1 MPNNLRRMVSFEN
14 TEIAFK
20 SKSNQELSKAWW
32 LFRFIGS
39 NQLVRIAKPFA
50 GIAVNIGFPF
60 RYMIK
65 QTIFQHFCGGEN
77 IGDCEHTIAHLA
89 KYHVHTILDYSV
101 EGKESEADFDRTTQ
115 EIIDTQE
122 RSVLDEHIPFSVF
135 KLTGIARFAILEKAS
150 SGETLTEAE
159 RSELDRIR
167 HRVERICKRAS
178 ELERSVMMDAEE
190 SWIQPIMDEL
200 MLEMMKRFNKEK
212 AVVYNTF
219 QMYRHDRLAKLKE
232 LHAQA
237 LEFGFYPG
245 VKLVRGAYMEKE
257 RARALEMSYPSPI
270 QPDKNATDRDYN
282 AALTFMMEHIDRFSI
297 CAGSHNES
305 SAALLIQLM
314 EEKKIPKNDQRV
326 YFSQL
331 LGMSDHISFNLSH
344 AGYNVAK
351 YVPYGP
357 VKDVLPYLIRRAD
370 ENTSVAGQT
379 SRELSLLNKERT
391 RRKK

>member
-1 MPNNLRRMVSFEN
+1 MVSFEN

-20 SKSNQELSKAWW
+20 SKTNIELEKAWW
-32 LFRFIGS
+32 LFRFIGN
-39 NQLVRIAKPFA
+39 NQLVRLTKPFA
-50 GIAVNIGFPF
+50 GIAVKIGFPF

-65 QTIFQHFCGGEN
+65 QTIFQHFCGGET
-77 IGDCEHTIAHLA
+77 IGDCEEKIDSLA
-89 KYHVHTILDYSV
+89 SFHVRTILDYSV

-135 KLTGIARFAILEKAS
+135 KLTGIARFELLEKAS
-150 SGETLTEAE
+150 SSEPLSETE
-159 RSELDRIR
+159 RIEFERVSM
-167 HRVERICKRAS
+167 RVERICKRAF
-178 ELERSVMMDAEE
+178 ELDRCVMMDAEE
-190 SWIQPIMDEL
+190 SLIQPIMDKL
-200 MLEMMKRFNKEK
+200 MLDMMRKFNKDR

-219 QMYRHDRLAKLKE
+219 QMYRHDRLEKLKE
-232 LHAQA
+232 LHTYAA
-237 LEFGFYPG
+237 NESFFAG

-257 RARALEMSYPSPI
+257 RKRALEMSYPSPI
-270 QPDKNATDRDYN
+270 QKDKQSTDSDYN
-282 AALTFMMEHIDRFSI
+282 SALQFMVEHIDQFAF
-297 CAGSHNES
+297 CAGSHNED
-305 SAALLIQLM
+305 SAAMLVDLM
-314 EEKKIPKNDQRV
+314 EKNNIHHNDNRV

-331 LGMSDHISFNLSH
+331 LGMSDHISFNLSN

-379 SRELSLLNKERT
+379 SRELSLISKERT
-391 RRKK
+391 RRKNHRK

>member
-1 MPNNLRRMVSFEN
+1 MVSFEN

-20 SKSNQELSKAWW
+20 SKSNNELSKAWW
-32 LFRFIGS
+32 LFRFIGN
-39 NQLVRIAKPFA
+39 NQLVSLSKPFA
-50 GIAVNIGFPF
+50 GIAVRIGFPF
-60 RYMIK
+60 RYMIR
-65 QTIFQHFCGGEN
+65 QTIFQHFCGGET
-77 IGDCEHTIAHLA
+77 IRSCEDTISHLA
-89 KYHVHTILDYSV
+89 SFHVHTILDYSV

-135 KLTGIARFAILEKAS
+135 KLTGIARFALLEKAS
-150 SGETLTEAE
+150 SGEAMTEAE
-159 RSELDRIR
+159 RSEFERVR

-178 ELERSVMMDAEE
+178 ELERCVMMDAEE

-200 MLEMMKRFNKEK
+200 MLDMMRRFNKEK

-237 LEFGFYPG
+237 LKDDFYPG

-257 RARALEMSYPSPI
+257 RARAAEKGYSSPI
-270 QPDKNATDRDYN
+270 QPDKSATDRDYD
-282 AALTFMMEHIDRFSI
+282 AALTFMVEHIDRFSI
-297 CAGSHNES
+297 CAGSHNEN
-305 SAALLIQLM
+305 SAQLLMKLM
-314 EEKKIPKNDQRV
+314 EEKHISKNDYRV

-331 LGMSDHISFNLSH
+331 LGMSDHISFNLAH

-379 SRELSLLNKERT
+379 GRELKLLSTERA
-391 RRKK
+391 RRKAKR